1 MAIPRVERARALLF
15 EGRAQRMTLV
25 KRPSSEDLT
34 AYANEVVR
42 TVNAYLRA
50 RGKRHLEAV
59 IYPRYIAV
67 GNAID
72 GTPGVDAVRFAMVAG
87 APTDGPYVHQGSD
100 AEIARLSALLR
111 GQVSADVPPY
121 LNERR
126 QLRIYDENALFIL
139 KPSEARYWTR
149 TAGLNDGDA
158 VLADHWI
165 KGLHASV
172 A

>member
-1 MAIPRVERARALLF
+1 M
-15 EGRAQRMTLV
+15 
-25 KRPSSEDLT
+25 
-34 AYANEVVR
+34 AYASEVVR

-59 IYPRYIAV
+59 IYSRHVAA
-67 GNAID
+67 GNAVD
-72 GTPGVDAVRFAMVAG
+72 GVPGVDAVRFAMVAG
-87 APTDGPYVHQGSD
+87 APSDTPRVHLGSE
-100 AEIARLSALLR
+100 AEIERLGALLR
-111 GQVSADVPPY
+111 GQVNADVPPY

-139 KPSEARYWTR
+139 KPSEARYWTQ
-149 TAGLNDGDA
+149 TAGLNDGDV

>member
-1 MAIPRVERARALLF
+1 
-15 EGRAQRMTLV
+15 MTLV
-25 KRPSSEDLT
+25 KRPSSDDLM
-34 AYANEVVR
+34 AYASEVVR

-59 IYPRYIAV
+59 IYPRHIAV
-67 GNAID
+67 GNVID

-87 APTDGPYVHQGSD
+87 APTDMPCVHQGGE
-100 AEIARLSALLR
+100 AEIVRLAALFR
-111 GQVSADVPPY
+111 GQVSSDVPPY

-139 KPSEARYWTR
+139 KPSEVRYWTR

>member
-1 MAIPRVERARALLF
+1 MNFPRIVEVAVAQTPFVHLHVHSSYSLLEGAL
-15 EGRAQRMTLV
+15 
-25 KRPSSEDLT
+25 P
-34 AYANEVVR
+34 
-42 TVNAYLRA
+42 
-50 RGKRHLEAV
+50 
-59 IYPRYIAV
+59 
-67 GNAID
+67 
-72 GTPGVDAVRFAMVAG
+72 
-87 APTDGPYVHQGSD
+87 
-100 AEIARLSALLR
+100 IARLAALFR
-111 GQVSADVPPY
+111 GQVSSEVPPY

-139 KPSEARYWTR
+139 KPSEVRYWTR

>member
-1 MAIPRVERARALLF
+1 
-15 EGRAQRMTLV
+15 
-25 KRPSSEDLT
+25 
-34 AYANEVVR
+34 
-42 TVNAYLRA
+42 
-50 RGKRHLEAV
+50 
-59 IYPRYIAV
+59 
-67 GNAID
+67 
-72 GTPGVDAVRFAMVAG
+72 MVAG
-87 APTDGPYVHQGSD
+87 APSEVPCVHLGSD
-100 AEIARLSALLR
+100 AEIARLAALFR
-111 GQVSADVPPY
+111 GQVSSEVPPY

-139 KPSEARYWTR
+139 KPSEVRYWTR